1 MFRLIANI
9 KARRKKFFRN
19 FKNNATKTEFFD
31 TIIVKRRFVIMKKLR
46 ILTLILAVA
55 LIFGGCGA
63 SSLSLDSKNEAF
75 DAGGWTEEM
84 KPVEPEAPM
93 EMPEMEYVTE
103 DSAFDN
109 SISTNT
115 SGNLPSV
122 NRKLIRTFN
131 LDVETLDFEKFV
143 SDLKAEISSLG
154 GYIESSSVNG
164 NSYNYSSSR
173 YANFTCRIPAEKVP
187 AFLNTIDGLGNVTY
201 SYENT
206 TDVTLTYVDTEARI
220 KSLQTEYD
228 RLLELLA
235 EADSI
240 DTIILLEQ
248 RITDV
253 RYQIESYTSQLRTYD
268 NLVDYSTVTLGIN
281 EVKRVS
287 AGEKETVWE
296 RISSDFGDNVYDI
309 WISAQ
314 DFFVWFVANTPYFII
329 WAAIIAVIVLII
341 NRCFKNNAKWQ
352 ERKAARKA
360 RKEYKKAQK
369 LAEKAEKAE
378 TENTEEK

>member
-1 MFRLIANI
+1 M
-9 KARRKKFFRN
+9 KN
-19 FKNNATKTEFFD
+19 FKIF
-31 TIIVKRRFVIMKKLR
+31 
-46 ILTLILAVA
+46 A
-55 LIFGGCGA
+55 LIIAIAVIFTGCGA
-63 SSLSLDSKNEAF
+63 STEALDSKNEYF
-75 DAGGWTEEM
+75 DGGWA
-84 KPVEPEAPM
+84 EPEAPM
-93 EMPEMEYVTE
+93 EMPEFEAVTE
-103 DSAFDN
+103 ESVADDLIFDSTSSKN
-109 SISTNT
+109 SANNY
-115 SGNLPSV
+115 SG
-122 NRKLIRTFN
+122 NRKLIRTYN
-131 LDVETLDFEKFV
+131 LDVETLEFDEFV
-143 SDLKAEISSLG
+143 SALTAEVNSLG

-220 KSLQTEYD
+220 KSLQTEYN

-268 NLVDYSTVTLGIN
+268 NLVDYSTVTLGVN

-309 WISAQ
+309 WIGAQ
-314 DFFVWFVANTPYFII
+314 DFFVWFVANIPYFII

-369 LAEKAEKAE
+369 LAEKTE

>member
-1 MFRLIANI
+1 M
-9 KARRKKFFRN
+9 KN
-19 FKNNATKTEFFD
+19 FKIF
-31 TIIVKRRFVIMKKLR
+31 
-46 ILTLILAVA
+46 A
-55 LIFGGCGA
+55 LIIAIAVIFTGCGA
-63 SSLSLDSKNEAF
+63 STEALDSKNEYF
-75 DAGGWTEEM
+75 DGGFISQDSM
-84 KPVEPEAPM
+84 AVSPEAPGLFPL
-93 EMPEMEYVTE
+93 EEESVAE
-103 DSAFDN
+103 DSIFD
-109 SISTNT
+109 SSS
-115 SGNLPSV
+115 SGNSANNYSG
-122 NRKLIRTFN
+122 NRKLIRTYN
-131 LDVETLDFEKFV
+131 LDVETLEFDEFV
-143 SDLKAEISSLG
+143 SALTAEVSAIG

-187 AFLNTIDGLGNVTY
+187 AFLSTIDGLGNVTY

-268 NLVDYSTVTLGIN
+268 NLVDYSTVTLGVN

-309 WISAQ
+309 WIGAQ
-314 DFFVWFVANTPYFII
+314 DFFVWFVANIPYFII
-329 WAAIIAVIVLII
+329 WAVIIAGIVFVAGLILK
-341 NRCFKNNAKWQ
+341 KNPKWQ

-369 LAEKAEKAE
+369 LAEKAE
-378 TENTEEK
+378 NTEEK

>member
-1 MFRLIANI
+1 MKNFRI
-9 KARRKKFFRN
+9 F
-19 FKNNATKTEFFD
+19 
-31 TIIVKRRFVIMKKLR
+31 
-46 ILTLILAVA
+46 A
-55 LIFGGCGA
+55 LIIAITVIFTGCGA
-63 SSLSLDSKNEAF
+63 TAEALDSKNEYF
-75 DAGGWTEEM
+75 DGGFISQDSM
-84 KPVEPEAPM
+84 AVSPEAPGLFPL
-93 EMPEMEYVTE
+93 EEESVTE
-103 DSAFDN
+103 DSIFD
-109 SISTNT
+109 SSS
-115 SGNLPSV
+115 SGNSANNYSG
-122 NRKLIRTFN
+122 NRKLIRTYN
-131 LDVETLDFEKFV
+131 LDVETLEFDEFV
-143 SDLKAEISSLG
+143 SALTSEVSAIG

-253 RYQIESYTSQLRTYD
+253 RYQIESYTSKLRTYD
-268 NLVDYSTVTLGIN
+268 NLVDYSTVTLGVN

-309 WISAQ
+309 WIGAQ
-314 DFFVWFVANTPYFII
+314 DFFVWFVANIPYFII
-329 WAAIIAVIVLII
+329 WAVIIAGIVFVAGLVLK
-341 NRCFKNNAKWQ
+341 KNPKWQ

-369 LAEKAEKAE
+369 LAEKAE
-378 TENTEEK
+378 NTEEK